1 MSKKKPESL
10 TERQHFL
17 LYEYKFTWWKLTSKK
32 DAQHNQDQRYKLADL
47 TRDYWRIKDRIL
59 VLVYMLTCYILLL
72 GLTHTVRFL
81 FSGRLPES
89 FFFFNR
95 HVANPINYIWPFFCL
110 WLSVPY
116 YREKFLRKRLQ
127 EEWKDVPVIGE
138 DGEPISKV
146 EEQTHA

>member
-17 LYEYKFTWWKLTSKK
+17 LYEYKFTWWKLTSRK
-32 DAQHNQDQRYKLADL
+32 DAQDNQDQRYKLADL
-47 TRDYWRIKDRIL
+47 TRDYWRPKDRVYVLLVWLLLCCSLTLPGQIL
-59 VLVYMLTCYILLL
+59 CLIWGRGWFNPFSSPAILLAML
-72 GLTHTVRFL
+72 AMIYL
-81 FSGRLPES
+81 FQISL
-89 FFFFNR
+89 
-95 HVANPINYIWPFFCL
+95 AIQI
-110 WLSVPY
+110 
-116 YREKFLRKRLQ
+116 YRYKFLRKRLQ